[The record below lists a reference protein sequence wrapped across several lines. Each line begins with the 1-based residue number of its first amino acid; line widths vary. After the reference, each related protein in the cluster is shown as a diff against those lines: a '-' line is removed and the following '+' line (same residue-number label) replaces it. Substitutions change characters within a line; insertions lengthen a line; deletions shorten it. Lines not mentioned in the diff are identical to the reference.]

1 MSPILKGIEEYRDR
15 MAVFTNLDNFP
26 GTDQGDVGGQHPRAA
41 PAFMSGTHAKATEG
55 ADLQAG
61 TTIDQIIAAKICTDT
76 KLPSLELTVDRIDVV
91 GACDHGYA
99 CAYMNCMSWRTP
111 TTPLPSETNPRFVF
125 ERMFGVGST
134 AEERL
139 ARAREDRSILDG
151 LTQEIAA
158 FRRKLGPDDRV
169 KVGEYFDAVRDVEQ
183 RIVKA
188 ESTNSDFSVPDQ
200 PVGIPATFKE
210 YMELLFDLKVL
221 AFQADIT
228 RVGTT
233 MMARENT
240 SRAYPE
246 LDVPDAHHSISH
258 HGNNPEKLASYAK
271 INTYHIQML
280 NYFLKKLDSIQDGD
294 ATLLDRT
301 VVLYGSGM
309 SDGNVHNNLKVPV
322 MVVGGKALGIRGNRH
337 TRYPDRTPL
346 SNLMLGLTDRYGVQM
361 EKFGDSTAAIDL
373 TTL

>member
-1 MSPILKGIEEYRDR
+1 MKGIEEYRDR

-61 TTIDQIIAAKICTDT
+61 TTIDQMIAAKICTDT

-134 AEERL
+134 AEERS

-158 FRRKLGPDDRV
+158 FRRKLGPDDRL

-200 PVGIPATFKE
+200 PVGVPATFKE

-246 LDVPDAHHSISH
+246 LDVADAHHSISH

-271 INTYHIQML
+271 INTYHVQML

-322 MVVGGKALGIRGNRH
+322 MVVGGKTLGIRGNRH